1 MNDDV
6 TLKTAW
12 AQRLN
17 YTKKLRKILHLFPGF
32 DLKIIAFSVL
42 PIYWAIILLATFLH

>member
-1 MNDDV
+1 MNDNV

-17 YTKKLRKILHLFPGF
+17 YIKNLKENYLKFPGF
-32 DLKIIAFSVL
+32 DLKIIAFLVL
-42 PIYWAIILLATFLH
+42 PIYWAIILLATFSQ